1 MIINYASY
9 FNIQM
14 FSIFDE
20 KTTDIYFYLG
30 GLESIIEEEYNKE
43 YEEYDKEYEEYE
55 NYNNK
60 EKDKY
65 YDELMDYYDS
75 YYDDYNDY

>member
-43 YEEYDKEYEEYE
+43 YEEYE